1 MTSSVCVC
9 GGGDVEELASR
20 RLIKEPSVSG
30 TEGEENRRKHRE
42 RERKSK
48 TKRERTDRER
58 TRVRERENTD
68 MMDR

>member
-1 MTSSVCVC
+1 MTSSVC

-42 RERKSK
+42 REQDK
-48 TKRERTDRER
+48 EG
-58 TRVRERENTD
+58 EN
-68 MMDR
+68 R